1 MGRFAKSVK
10 AGKIGDAMEKIN
22 IYEQEPDFIERPLRD
37 IESGSNSRLQSRPAG
52 KVTEPATKG
61 QLMLLNRLGIYPK
74 WQATRYEAQEMID
87 YHQLILNS
95 VDRRRW

>member
-1 MGRFAKSVK
+1 
-10 AGKIGDAMEKIN
+10 MEKIN
-22 IYEQEPDFIERPLRD
+22 IYEQEPDFIEMPLHD
-37 IESGSNSRLQSRPAG
+37 IESGSNSRVQSDRAG
-52 KVTEPATKG
+52 RVTEPATKV
-61 QLMLLNRLGIYPK
+61 QLRHLGRLGIYPK

>member
-1 MGRFAKSVK
+1 
-10 AGKIGDAMEKIN
+10 MEKIT

-37 IESGSNSRLQSRPAG
+37 IESGDNSHVRSAKAG
-52 KVTEPATKG
+52 EVTEPATKA
-61 QLMLLNRLGIYPK
+61 QLRLLGGLGIYPK

>member
-1 MGRFAKSVK
+1 
-10 AGKIGDAMEKIN
+10 MEKIK
-22 IYEQEPDFIERPLRD
+22 YHKQEKKSADRPLRLS
-37 IESGSNSRLQSRPAG
+37 ESGQASII
-52 KVTEPATKG
+52 TEPATKE
-61 QLMLLNRLGIYPK
+61 QLMLLSSLGIYPK